1 MTSMDPQAI
10 YQSAEYQ
17 QELGAQRTFMARVF
31 GWMTIG
37 LLVTALV
44 SLAISSVPAL
54 QQEIA
59 GNRGLFWTLLLVQL
73 GIAIAFGFV
82 LNKIPAPVAAALF
95 ITYSALT
102 GAVFS
107 VLFLVYTLGSIA
119 GTFFVTAGMFGA
131 MAVIG
136 YTTKKDLTKFGGILL
151 MALIGLILAMVVNF
165 FMQSSVLGWLVS
177 FAGVIIFTGL
187 TAYDSQKIK
196 QAYASGEY
204 GSTTYNRT
212 AIFGAFILYL
222 DFINLF
228 LYLLRFMGSRRN

>member
-1 MTSMDPQAI
+1 MTNFDPQAL

-17 QELGAQRTFMARVF
+17 QELGAQQTFMARVF

-44 SLAISSVPAL
+44 ALAIASVPAI
-54 QQEIA
+54 QEQIA

-73 GIAIAFGFV
+73 GIAMAFGFV
-82 LNKIPAPVAAALF
+82 LNKIPAAVAAGLF

-107 VLFLVYTLGSIA
+107 VLFLIYTLGSIA

-131 MAVIG
+131 MAAIG

-151 MALIGLILAMVVNF
+151 MALIGLIIASVVNL
-165 FMQSSVLGWLVS
+165 FMHSSALAWMVS
-177 FAGVIIFTGL
+177 VAGVIIFTGL
-187 TAYDSQKIK
+187 PAYDTQKIK

-204 GSTTYNRT
+204 GSTAYNRT

-228 LYLLRFMGSRRN
+228 LYLLRFMGSARD